1 MPTWLRRGAAR
12 NRGHDWPKA
21 SAGGGMVLTAVST
34 APDWWV
40 RDEDPVAV
48 GRQTALR
55 RMTTQAGWWI
65 MTMSAI
71 QPERAMCTIL

>member
-1 MPTWLRRGAAR
+1 
-12 NRGHDWPKA
+12 
-21 SAGGGMVLTAVST
+21 VST